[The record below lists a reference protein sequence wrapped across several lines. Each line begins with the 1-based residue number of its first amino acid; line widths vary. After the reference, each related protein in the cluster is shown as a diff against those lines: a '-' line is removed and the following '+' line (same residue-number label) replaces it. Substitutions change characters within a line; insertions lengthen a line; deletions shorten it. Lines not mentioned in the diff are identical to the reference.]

1 MIKELFLAII
11 LGALLGFGLTGG
23 YYSITK
29 KNTPPVSSII
39 TPSPTSPT
47 TSPTPSIAQTTQ
59 EIIIAEPENNSIV
72 SSPKTIITGSATP
85 DSYIIINTPIK
96 TYDSK
101 SDTEG
106 NFSVS
111 VDLAP
116 DINQIHIT
124 VIDSN
129 DTQTDTLLYITYS
142 TAKFSFK
149 FVKPCFA
156 ATEVNPETIKQ
167 QVMDRLEAIKNKPEK
182 SLKKGLIGTITS
194 ITDNTIVME
203 LDNTKYTIS
212 TTEDTTFLNTKRNKT
227 TIDKFKVGQDI
238 LVLGNIDKDNS
249 ALCTAVRIIQTDI
262 KSIKRLHQVVVGKIV
277 DISKSSPIIV
287 VIPTNNKNTQFQI
300 KLESEPKDL
309 KVGQKVIVSIIPDPK
324 VAKTYTALKLLSL

>member
-23 YYSITK
+23 YYKISK
-29 KNTPPVSSII
+29 KNTPPISVI
-39 TPSPTSPT
+39 
-47 TSPTPSIAQTTQ
+47 SPTPTVPSNEPTVAETQTTTQ

-72 SSPKTIITGSATP
+72 TTPKTIITGSATP
-85 DSYIIINTPIK
+85 DSHIIINTPIK

-142 TAKFSFK
+142 TAKFSFN

-194 ITDNTIVME
+194 ITETTIEME
-203 LDNTKYTIS
+203 FDATKYTIS

-238 LVLGNIDKDNS
+238 LVLGNLDKDNS
-249 ALCTAVRIIQTDI
+249 SLCTAIRIIQTDI
-262 KSIKRLHQVVVGKIV
+262 KTIKRLHQVVVGKIV

-300 KLESEPKDL
+300 KLDTEPKDL
-309 KVGQKVIVSIIPDPK
+309 KVGQKVIVSIVPDPK
-324 VAKTYTALKLLSL
+324 VAKTYTALKLISL